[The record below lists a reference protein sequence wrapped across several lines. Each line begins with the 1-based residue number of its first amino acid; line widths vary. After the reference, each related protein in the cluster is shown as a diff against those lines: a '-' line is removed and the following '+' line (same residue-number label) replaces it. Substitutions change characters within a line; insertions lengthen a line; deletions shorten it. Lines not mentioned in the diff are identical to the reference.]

1 MSKLIDRI
9 KSVLGIGIKPKEVK
23 QKTTKSV
30 VAKPEVVIEEEK
42 GTNPKARKPKD
53 YKKVAK
59 KRRKIQKLS
68 RVANRSKK

>member
-1 MSKLIDRI
+1 MSKLIDKI
-9 KSVLGIGIKPKEVK
+9 KSGLGIGVKPKEVE
-23 QKTTKSV
+23 QKSTKSV

-53 YKKVAK
+53 YNKSAK

-68 RVANRSKK
+68 RRENRGKK